1 MELLHRLQLFTQGNQ
16 VGFAISVWCV
26 SSNNFS
32 LKQIASFKWKIYL
45 SIGLLIAFWLFY
57 LFKVP

>member
-26 SSNNFS
+26 RSNNFS
-32 LKQIASFKWKIYL
+32 LKKISLFKCKIYL
-45 SIGLLIAFWLFY
+45 SIGLVIAFWLFY
-57 LFKVP
+57 IFKVP